1 MFLKEHL
8 EEHKVHSFSLHCSH
22 IHQQTSFESFLP
34 QNLFL
39 SPFINS
45 HHGFLLQHGL
55 RILRLLGFQAA
66 SLLEVENIH
75 LLDGE
80 AKTES
85 FIKFYQKMCSRTVH
99 IQLFHIRH
107 SLLNT
112 QLPNYQSCLQ
122 IQGSLYSVNSDA
134 LTSLG
139 SGFSSP
145 ST

>member
-1 MFLKEHL
+1 M
-8 EEHKVHSFSLHCSH
+8 HSFSLHCSH
-22 IHQQTSFESFLP
+22 IHQQMSFESFLP
-34 QNLFL
+34 QSLFL

-55 RILRLLGFQAA
+55 RLLRLLGFQAA

-85 FIKFYQKMCSRTVH
+85 FFKFYQKMCSRTVH
-99 IQLFHIRH
+99 IQFFHIRH

-112 QLPNYQSCLQ
+112 QLPPLLLASRTPHPPGCLPTSPASSSFS
-122 IQGSLYSVNSDA
+122 ISFSTPLPP
-134 LTSLG
+134 LTCMLRCK
-139 SGFSSP
+139 
-145 ST
+145 